1 MEASQP
7 DAAPG
12 SGGHGTLEILGV
24 IKLFEDN
31 GIACCVI
38 GTSALKYFG
47 AWRIRHDWELCVPT
61 ELLEKASSLLRSD
74 PHDTIFEPA
83 KHERPQIR
91 SLIHTFPR
99 FKFKGI
105 NLFFDLV
112 PAHDAHIICHPSNF
126 EWSRTGLP
134 YPKLDS
140 YAQSLLDT
148 LSWVDITDLID
159 GMDLTEEWGATHLDL
174 DKTNDVAWAFDKNE
188 KIRASVPLTLGSCF
202 LEVDEGP
209 LSLRE
214 IWDNEVRTKAKRLG
228 EETPKEVYLTRFRVR
243 GSRDPRLTKEAFA

>member
-1 MEASQP
+1 M
-7 DAAPG
+7 
-12 SGGHGTLEILGV
+12 
-24 IKLFEDN
+24 
-31 GIACCVI
+31 
-38 GTSALKYFG
+38 
-47 AWRIRHDWELCVPT
+47 PT
-61 ELLEKASSLLRSD
+61 ELLENASNLLSSD
-74 PHDTIFEPA
+74 PHDRIFEPS

-99 FKFKGI
+99 FKFKGVDLI
-105 NLFFDLV
+105 FDLV

-126 EWSRTGLP
+126 EWSLTGLP
-134 YPKLDS
+134 YPKLES

-148 LSWVDITDLID
+148 LSWAEITDLID

-174 DKTNDVAWAFDKNE
+174 DKGNDVAWAYEKNE

-214 IWDNEVRTKAKRLG
+214 IWNTEVRTKAKRLG
-228 EETPKEVYLTRFRVR
+228 DETPQEVYLTRFRPK
-243 GSRDPRLTKEAFA
+243 GSADPRFTKMVFA